1 MSSFI
6 TLPQP
11 CPANWAAMKPTAA
24 GRHCAACQKTVVDFT
39 QKTDAEILAAL
50 RQAAGPT
57 CGRLRPDQLDRPLGT
72 PTASP
77 RWRAWLGA
85 ALAVVSTVNASKA
98 STQAGPS
105 LSVFASPVM
114 ASPASDFKQTTP
126 PATTSTNALLLSGT
140 VVDAATGEHLP
151 GVLLR
156 VEGNQQEVTT
166 DADGNFSLL
175 VAADN
180 KRITLAATYVG
191 YETTVKVIK
200 LKHATE
206 PLRLRLKMTH
216 AVLGQIAYGRP
227 ASSLLQRLT
236 SFFS

>member
-1 MSSFI
+1 MPTI
-6 TLPQP
+6 QIPKP
-11 CPANWAAMKPTAA
+11 CHESWAAMTPAGA
-24 GRHCAACQKTVVDFT
+24 GRHCAACQKTVVDFS

-57 CGRLRPDQLDRPLGT
+57 CGRLRPDQLDRPLGA
-72 PTASP
+72 PTAAP

-85 ALAVVSTVNASKA
+85 ALAVISTVNPSKA
-98 STQAGPS
+98 STQVSTS

-114 ASPASDFKQTTP
+114 VSPASDFKQTTP
-126 PATTSTNALLLSGT
+126 LATPSTHALFLSGT
-140 VVDAATGEHLP
+140 VVDASTGEHLP

-156 VEGNQQEVTT
+156 LKGNQQEVTT

-175 VAADN
+175 LPTDS
-180 KRITLAATYVG
+180 KRITLVATYVG

-200 LKHATE
+200 LAHATE

-216 AVLGQIAYGRP
+216 AMLGEIAYGKP
-227 ASSLLQRLT
+227 AGNLLQRLT
-236 SFFS
+236 AFFS